1 MVTKYEAYAISIGDT
16 VTATMQGSYFHL
28 TPGKSYTVLD
38 VAGPYVK
45 VENETGVPDFY
56 SLEYFEEF
64 AQ

>member
-1 MVTKYEAYAISIGDT
+1 MITKYEAYAISIGDT

-28 TPGKSYTVLD
+28 TPGKIYTVLD

-45 VENETGVPDFY
+45 VENETGVLDFY
-56 SLEYFEEF
+56 SLEYFEEI

>member
-1 MVTKYEAYAISIGDT
+1 MITKYEAYAISIGDT

-28 TPGKSYTVLD
+28 TPGKIYTVLD
-38 VAGPYVK
+38 VAGLYVK
-45 VENETGVPDFY
+45 VENETGVLDFY